1 MQQILAQSTKH
12 ALMPIKVAIVEDDAQ
27 IREGLAFLISNSG
40 GLKCVGTYPNAETA
54 LEHIP
59 AQHPDVVLMDVQLPG
74 MSGIEC
80 ISRLKSK
87 MPGLQIMMLTVFDD
101 PDRIFRS
108 LKAGASG
115 YLVKK
120 TPPAQLVEAIRDL
133 HRGGSPMSGQI
144 ARRVVELFQQPLP
157 GTEKLTGREREILDF
172 LTRGFLYK
180 EIALETGIS
189 VETVR
194 THIRNIYQKLH
205 VRTRTEAILK
215 TLPPGP
221 RRAPVSH

>member
-1 MQQILAQSTKH
+1 MQQILGQSTNK
-12 ALMPIKVAIVEDDAQ
+12 ASMPIKVAIVEDDAQ

-40 GLKCVGTYPNAETA
+40 GLKCVGKYQNAETA
-54 LEHIP
+54 LERIP
-59 AQHPDVVLMDVQLPG
+59 AQNPDVVLMDVQLPG

-80 ISRLKSK
+80 IGRLKAK
-87 MPGLQIMMLTVFDD
+87 MPALQIMMLTVFDD

-144 ARRVVELFQQPLP
+144 ARRVVEVFQQPVV
-157 GTEKLTGREREILDF
+157 GTEKLTGREREILNF
-172 LTRGFLYK
+172 LMRGFLYK

-215 TLPPGP
+215 TLPAG
-221 RRAPVSH
+221 RTPVSH